1 MSENEKENSNTNEV
15 NSSPILD
22 SELGSFYLQDL
33 ESNYE
38 NENSFGF
45 DFGTFPISSSLNN
58 RGNIAKR
65 TGSLHHTTSFDKQ
78 FNNYNIS
85 TFGEILLS
93 EDNLEDSGL
102 PFLTFQDPLTISQ
115 LQDQKSLTIIQQ
127 TNEIQEDFEKENKS
141 DYLEKEKEK
150 EKLKEKE
157 NESEEELHLKQFT
170 LRENN
175 PMNKE
180 NQESFTILN
189 HPDGNDFEKN
199 KNLVLEKPF
208 QKKKMKENKNQ
219 EEENE
224 LDFNSVLRQVESRG
238 LFKEGI
244 GNQEQQQKKRTQKEG
259 ISMNNLNKYNQ
270 AKVLNNQKKR
280 KLKKKTQKK
289 STFEEGFDSLML
301 QNLSLKDHKQRKR
314 DLKPKNNRVGSLHR
328 LDSTVIESGKEV
340 FKLLVGQL
348 WVISGGASQKFLS
361 PFTIEM
367 TKKIGEIFDAS
378 ENETKKF
385 QSQLKYLLS
394 NSRRTFT
401 EFVLEILVALL
412 SLNYSKSEIPE
423 ISKQFWNILEEI
435 NEFNN
440 ENKTKINN
448 NNVNNNK
455 NNETNTNSNSNDT
468 DNNNGNNCGNTNS
481 IKEENININ
490 SNQKEREKKNKDKQE
505 QEPEKEKEKGRERE
519 RENERKS
526 EKENEKEEE
535 NKLTNEPDG
544 SQKLKLKLEQIYQQC
559 FTQKVLMYWF
569 NNRFVDRLNAF
580 FQIQE
585 QQKFFEQ
592 HLFFLGKSKFLLSC
606 LLLAR
611 ELVKREDNIVYKYY
625 QLINTHFNNN
635 ILNLYSNNRGK
646 KVKLI
651 NQIISVYGLN
661 GGNYWS
667 IISKDYCKKIQFQPK
682 DIFHHFPF
690 ISIINNPKL
699 VNLCSKNIS
708 EAPLKMRN
716 LVNNENRLHTHTKI
730 NENWLAKKKIF

>member
-1 MSENEKENSNTNEV
+1 MSENEKDNSNVNEV

-78 FNNYNIS
+78 FNNYNTS
-85 TFGEILLS
+85 TFGEILLG
-93 EDNLEDSGL
+93 EDNLEDSSL

-127 TNEIQEDFEKENKS
+127 NNEIQEDFENENKS

-150 EKLKEKE
+150 ENDNE
-157 NESEEELHLKQFT
+157 NESEEELQLKIFPI
-170 LRENN
+170 RENN
-175 PMNKE
+175 PMDKE

-189 HPDGNDFEKN
+189 SLEGNDLGKKN
-199 KNLVLEKPF
+199 ENLVLDKPY
-208 QKKKMKENKNQ
+208 QKKKMIENKNQ

-224 LDFNSVLRQVESRG
+224 LDFNSVLRQVGSRG
-238 LFKEGI
+238 LLKEGI
-244 GNQEQQQKKRTQKEG
+244 GNQEQQQKKRTQKEE
-259 ISMNNLNKYNQ
+259 ISMNNLDKYNQ

-289 STFEEGFDSLML
+289 STFKEDFDPLML

-314 DLKPKNNRVGSLHR
+314 DLKPQNNRVGSLHR

-401 EFVLEILVALL
+401 EFILEILVSLL

-440 ENKTKINN
+440 ENQTKVNN
-448 NNVNNNK
+448 NNVNTNK
-455 NNETNTNSNSNDT
+455 NNENNNN
-468 DNNNGNNCGNTNS
+468 NNNGNNGNNNNDNNGGNS
-481 IKEENININ
+481 NGIKEENININ
-490 SNQKEREKKNKDKQE
+490 HNEKENEKNKKNKDKQE
-505 QEPEKEKEKGRERE
+505 QGLETEKKKETEKETERGKEREKEKG
-519 RENERKS
+519 
-526 EKENEKEEE
+526 
-535 NKLTNEPDG
+535 NKLRDEPDG
-544 SQKLKLKLEQIYQQC
+544 SEKLKLKLEKIYQQC

-569 NNRFVDRLNAF
+569 NKRFVDRLNAF
-580 FQIQE
+580 FKIQE
-585 QQKFFEQ
+585 QQKFFEK

-625 QLINTHFNNN
+625 QLINTNFNNNN
-635 ILNLYSNNRGK
+635 ILNLYFNNRGK

-667 IISKDYCKKIQFQPK
+667 IISKDYCQKIQFQPK
-682 DIFHHFPF
+682 NIFHHFPF

-716 LVNNENRLHTHTKI
+716 LVNNENKLHTQTKI